1 MSISIVDVVED
12 ITKLRWQLKILNG
25 SNAVVCSFD
34 ELMFF
39 ELMQLLSI
47 CDKYGKRSTVTTLFK
62 EEVDGSTFLR
72 EFIPIL
78 NPKRQLAK

>member
-1 MSISIVDVVED
+1 MSISIVDAVED
-12 ITKLRWQLKILNG
+12 ITKLSWQLKILNG

-34 ELMFF
+34 ELMLF

-62 EEVDGSTFLR
+62 EEVDGSTFLHDMKEIFSFSTPR
-72 EFIPIL
+72 ST
-78 NPKRQLAK
+78 